1 MTVLR
6 MKAVQVLVVFVVIA
20 GAFSMM
26 PYAPAAEPRFSN
38 IPGQPVEPGTTV
50 TLTSDYVFDT
60 GTVTARVTQNGVAR
74 FSTFSMDSNHVANCM
89 AAACRDQCNESYMYA
104 EYRDAD
110 EVAQLSM
117 TVIYNVTVAG
127 SLATE
132 GISLKL
138 LVYEVYGNDVSVL
151 LTGKKGGADAS
162 LNCSFPVSK
171 LAASKFGIGALMQPQ
186 NGGYRQNDSIPIYA
200 LGYNS
205 TVEIVIKNAAGKA
218 VTELTAESKGML
230 AYTTWKVPVD
240 QSPGSYTINV
250 KPAGSNSDGLGA
262 SGVFSLDLGIEKALD
277 VNGGG
282 TRPPGKASGAMVSM
296 PGWAPIATVAAV
308 LIVGVPIGVLL
319 IRKKKD

>member
-1 MTVLR
+1 MEMVVPR
-6 MKAVQVLVVFVVIA
+6 MKAVQVLVLFVVIA
-20 GAFSMM
+20 GAFSLM
-26 PYAPAAEPRFSN
+26 PYAPAAEPRFIN
-38 IPGQPVEPGTTV
+38 IPGQPVEPGSTV

-60 GTVTARVTQNGVAR
+60 GVVTARITQNGVAH

-89 AAACRDQCNESYMYA
+89 AAACRDPCNESYVYA

-132 GISLKL
+132 GTSLKL
-138 LVYEVYGNDVSVL
+138 LVYEIYGNDVSVL
-151 LTGKKGGADAS
+151 LTGMKGGADAS

-171 LAASKFGIGALMQPQ
+171 LAASKVGIGALMQPQ
-186 NGGYRQNDSIPIYA
+186 NSSYCQNDSIPIYA

-205 TVEIVIKNAAGKA
+205 TVEIVIKNAAGKT
-218 VTELTAESKGML
+218 VTQLTAESKGML
-230 AYTTWKVPVD
+230 AYAEWMVPKD
-240 QSPGSYTINV
+240 QSPGNYTISV
-250 KPAGSNSDGLGA
+250 KPAGANLDGLGA
-262 SGVFSLDLGIEKALD
+262 SGAFSLNMELEKAAAGM
-277 VNGGG
+277 GGPK
-282 TRPPGKASGAMVSM
+282 PPSNSKAVVSM